1 MGRRS
6 IEKRRNEI
14 EDFGVVLDED
24 ADEKAYQL
32 YKKRRYG
39 ELVIKSLLTFA
50 LGGLL
55 RFLLGKL

>member
-32 YKKRRYG
+32 YKTRRYG